1 MTSSGGGAG
10 TRLVE
15 TPERARRLETGA
27 EELGVLFYA
36 NPQAMWLFDRAS
48 LRFLAVNDAALRQYS
63 LTREEL
69 LSMTADQVRPAAE
82 KARFCREVFSHP
94 AGLTARGMW
103 RHLTGDGRTIEVEV
117 ASNEVVFRG
126 RRCVL
131 SVLDDVTA
139 REAAIRAARRSRA
152 LLEAVL
158 ANASD
163 IMAIHDRQGRITYVS
178 PSGRRLLGYDDPR
191 SFVGHGILRLVHP
204 DDREALLAAFSRWV
218 ATPGFG
224 EAVGYRLA
232 RADGTWL
239 EVESVANNLLDDPVV
254 SGLVA
259 TTRDVTERNQA
270 LAALS
275 YQAFHDTLT
284 GLANR
289 ESLMAELKRRL
300 CAPGPRAT
308 DGRATDGRA
317 PDGRAA
323 ECRATDGRATGAEV
337 SLLFVD
343 LDRFKVLNESLG
355 HEAGNDLLVAAAG
368 RLAEAA
374 GRDAFVAR
382 FGADEFVVVIDA
394 VPGNAAG
401 DAAGDAAGAAIDV
414 AALVTAGFTKP
425 IEIAAGEVVMT
436 ASIGIASGSSGPD
449 DLVRDASTA
458 LHLAKERGR
467 GRCEVFD
474 DSLRRRAVQRQ
485 QVESGLRHAL
495 AAAELEVHYQ
505 PIVGARTGR
514 LEALEALVRWRRPGG
529 ILVPP
534 ADFIGVAEET
544 GLIVPIG
551 AFVLED
557 ACRRLDEWSKLPGA
571 EALEMAVNLSARQL
585 QDVGLVATVA
595 DVIETTGVR
604 PSMLKLEITESVLV
618 DEVASVTSVLAG
630 LQGLGIGLVVDDF
643 GTGYSSLSYLKRFP
657 VATLKIDRS
666 FVDGVGRDATD
677 TAIVTGVTG
686 MAHLLGM
693 SVVAEGVEREEQL
706 AALRE
711 LGCDLIQGYLFSRPA
726 APANLEPIVRR
737 ALEAGSWPRSQPG
750 AGPAGGIQGVGPV
763 SRRHGRADAAPAGH
777 S

>member
-1 MTSSGGGAG
+1 MTSRGGGAG

-15 TPERARRLETGA
+15 TPERARRLEPGA

-36 NPQAMWLFDRAS
+36 NPQAMWLFDRGS
-48 LRFLAVNDAALRQYS
+48 LRFLAVNDAALRQYRF
-63 LTREEL
+63 TREEL
-69 LSMTADQVRPAAE
+69 LSMTADQVRPPADRV
-82 KARFCREVFSHP
+82 RFGREVFSNGP
-94 AGLTARGMW
+94 GLSARGMW
-103 RHLTGDGRTIEVEV
+103 EHLTGDGRTIEVEV
-117 ASNEVVFRG
+117 ASSEVVFGG

-131 SVLDDVTA
+131 SVLDDVTE
-139 REAAIRAARRSRA
+139 REAAIRAATRSRA

-178 PSGRRLLGYDDPR
+178 PSGRRLLGYDDPH

-275 YQAFHDTLT
+275 YQAFHDALT

-300 CAPGPRAT
+300 CAPDPRAT
-308 DGRATDGRA
+308 DGRATDG
-317 PDGRAA
+317 
-323 ECRATDGRATGAEV
+323 RATDGRATGAEV

-401 DAAGDAAGAAIDV
+401 DAAGAAIDA
-414 AALVTAGFTKP
+414 AALVTAGFTEP

-436 ASIGIASGSSGPD
+436 ASIGIASGSYGPD

-551 AFVLED
+551 AFVLEE

-726 APANLEPIVRR
+726 APVNLEPILRR
-737 ALEAGSWPRSQPG
+737 ALEEGSWPRSQPG
-750 AGPAGGIQGVGPV
+750 AGPSGGIQGVGPV